1 LGVKALRQV
10 HAGAENSIPGRL
22 YALAG
27 VEPAARPIHKASVEK
42 HGKDWTKPGNM
53 VNNGA
58 YTMTTWD
65 VNAKIVLAKSP
76 SYWDAKNVQIT
87 KFTYLAVEDGNA
99 DVKLFESGENDMVYQ
114 LPPGT
119 YDKVQGAIPQR
130 DSQLADA
137 GPALLLVPQH
147 RPAAQ
152 GHQGAQGLVD
162 GD

>member
-1 LGVKALRQV
+1 MPSLVSNLQLG
-10 HAGAENSIPGRL
+10 
-22 YALAG
+22 
-27 VEPAARPIHKASVEK
+27 PIHKASVEK

-65 VNAKIVLAKSP
+65 VNAKIVLTKSP
-76 SYWDAKNVQIT
+76 TYWDAKNVQIT

-119 YDKVQGAIPQR
+119 YEKYKAQYPKEIHNSPMLGCAITR
-130 DSQLADA
+130 T
-137 GPALLLVPQH
+137 
-147 RPAAQ
+147 
-152 GHQGAQGLVD
+152 
-162 GD
+162 